1 MKKDKAK
8 PEKSEKTVKVI
19 RLVQEGS
26 AYGYQVC
33 EVEESALK
41 VEKKSEPEVF
51 YIFLTQL
58 ENAARDLFGI

>member
-1 MKKDKAK
+1 MKKDKVK
-8 PEKSEKTVKVI
+8 PQETTKKVKVI

-26 AYGYQVC
+26 AYGYQIC
-33 EVEESALK
+33 EVDESALV